1 MTAQSAPR
9 GVLETVRAVAQGDLD
24 PRAAIAACAE
34 RARACE
40 PAVGAFNAFADLES
54 IDPGRGPLAGVTVG
68 VKDIIATK
76 DMPTTCGSPIFEG
89 HVPPEDAAV
98 VARLKAL
105 SAVMLGKT
113 TTTEFAW
120 RNPTATRN
128 PWNLAH
134 TPGGSSA
141 GSAVAVACGAVDV
154 ALGTQ
159 TYGSVIRP
167 AAYNGVVGLKPSF
180 GSIPRAGVH
189 PLAQSLDHVGL
200 FTRSVDDAAYMLCL
214 LMEGDGGAL
223 PPAPPFQVPLEGLAP
238 FPAPRIGLLMGPE
251 WDQMAPDQRETLRK
265 AADLLAKAGMVVEDF
280 ALPGPFRELRPMA
293 ATLCTAEG
301 AFNLGALA
309 DRFPDKSSPAM
320 KALVDAGRDVPA
332 VAYIQALQAQKA
344 LRRGFSGALS
354 GFDVLLTAPAY
365 GEAPEGLGDTGD
377 PALCVPWTTLGV
389 PTITLPAGLGARGLP
404 LGIQLVAPFAEDLK
418 LLRVAKACELALAY
432 AAPLAPVAAAA

>member
-1 MTAQSAPR
+1 MTALSAPL
-9 GVLETVRAVAQGDLD
+9 GVLGTVRAVARGDLD
-24 PRAAIAACAE
+24 PRAAIAACA
-34 RARACE
+34 ARAHACE
-40 PAVGAFNAFADLES
+40 GAVGAFTTLAEVEGIA
-54 IDPGRGPLAGVTVG
+54 PGGGPLAGVTVG

-76 DMPTTCGSPIFEG
+76 DMPTACGSPIFEG
-89 HVPPEDAAV
+89 HVPAEDAAV
-98 VARLKAL
+98 VVRLKAL

-128 PWNLAH
+128 PWNLDH

-180 GSIPRAGVH
+180 GSIPRTGVH

-200 FTRSVDDAAYMLCL
+200 FTRGVDDAAFVLSL
-214 LMEGDGGAL
+214 LMEGDGG
-223 PPAPPFQVPLEGLAP
+223 PAPAPAFQVPLDGLSS
-238 FPAPRIGLLMGPE
+238 FTAPRIGLLMGPE

-265 AADLLAKAGMVVEDF
+265 AAELFAKAGATVEEF
-280 ALPGPFRELRPMA
+280 TLPAPFQELRSMA
-293 ATLCTAEG
+293 MTLCTAEG

-309 DRFPDKSSPAM
+309 DRFPDKTSPHV
-320 KALVDAGRDVPA
+320 KALVEAGRGVPA
-332 VAYIQALQAQKA
+332 VSYIQATHAQKA
-344 LRRGFSGALS
+344 LRLGFATALS
-354 GFDVLLTAPAY
+354 GFDALLTAPAY
-365 GEAPEGLGDTGD
+365 GEAPDGLGDTGD

-389 PTITLPAGLGARGLP
+389 PAITLPAGLGAQGLP
-404 LGIQLVAPFAEDLK
+404 LGIQLVAPFAEDHK
-418 LLRVAKACELALAY
+418 LLRVAKSCEDALAY
-432 AAPLAPVAAAA
+432 PAPLASPTTTA

>member
-1 MTAQSAPR
+1 MTSLSAPL
-9 GVLETVRAVAQGDLD
+9 GVLGTVRAVARGSLD
-24 PRAAIAACAE
+24 PRAAIAACAA

-40 PAVGAFNAFADLES
+40 GAVGAFTILAEVEGIA
-54 IDPGRGPLAGVTVG
+54 PGGGPLAGVAVG

-76 DMPTTCGSPIFEG
+76 DMPTACGSPIFDG
-89 HVPPEDAAV
+89 HMPAEDAAV

-105 SAVMLGKT
+105 SAVVMGKT

-128 PWNLAH
+128 PWNLGH

-200 FTRSVDDAAYMLCL
+200 FARGVDDAAYILSL
-214 LMEGDGGAL
+214 LMEGDGG
-223 PPAPPFQVPLEGLAP
+223 PAPAPAFQVPLDGLSP

-251 WDQMAPDQRETLRK
+251 WDQMASDQRETLRR
-265 AADLLAKAGMVVEDF
+265 AAELFAKAGAIVETLT
-280 ALPGPFRELRPMA
+280 LPAPFQELRSLA
-293 ATLCTAEG
+293 LTLCTAEG
-301 AFNLGALA
+301 AYNLGALA
-309 DRFPDKSSPAM
+309 DRFPDKTSPHA
-320 KALVDAGRDVPA
+320 KALVDAGRG
-332 VAYIQALQAQKA
+332 VAAQSYIQAIHAQAA
-344 LRRGFSGALS
+344 LRRDFGSALS

-365 GEAPEGLGDTGD
+365 GEAPDGLGDTGD
-377 PALCVPWTTLGV
+377 PALCVPWTALGV
-389 PTITLPAGLGARGLP
+389 PAITLPAGLGEKGLP
-404 LGIQLVAPFAEDLK
+404 LGIQLVAPFAQDHK
-418 LLRVAKACELALAY
+418 LLRVAKACEQALAY
-432 AAPLAPVAAAA
+432 PAPLASPTTAS